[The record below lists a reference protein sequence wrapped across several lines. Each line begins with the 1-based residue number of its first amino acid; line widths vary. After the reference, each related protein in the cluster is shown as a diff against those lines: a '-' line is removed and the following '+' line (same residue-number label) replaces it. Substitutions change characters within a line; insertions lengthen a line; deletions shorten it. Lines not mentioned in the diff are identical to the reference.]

1 MSSSLLRIEKGVP
14 LPPSR
19 NDRSGTPWP
28 FGEMEV
34 GDSFFVTNV
43 TVARLLVAARRFTPK
58 RFTTRRMTES
68 GVSGIRVWRV
78 G

>member
-1 MSSSLLRIEKGVP
+1 MPRALLRIEKGVP

-34 GDSFFVTNV
+34 GDSFFGAHITF
-43 TVARLLVAARRFTPK
+43 ARLHVGARRFAPK
-58 RFTTRRMTES
+58 RFTTRRVTES